1 MFQRFGCD
9 YNLERVGLART
20 IIHRTFGRFGM
31 HGADHDPPLE
41 GEWPFLETVD
51 VAASPNEYGFKFW
64 RQSDCLSPP
73 RVATSGSPNTTCS
86 KASRVDQRGVVRAAA
101 GNVFR

>member
-1 MFQRFGCD
+1 MFQRFRRD
-9 YNLERVGLART
+9 YDLKRIGLART

-51 VAASPNEYGFKFW
+51 VAASPDEYGFKFW
-64 RQSDCLSPP
+64 RQSDCLSPQG
-73 RVATSGSPNTTCS
+73 RDFRIAQHDLLKGL
-86 KASRVDQRGVVRAAA
+86 ASRSTLRGASS
-101 GNVFR
+101 GG

>member
-9 YNLERVGLART
+9 YDLERIGLART

-41 GEWPFLETVD
+41 GEWPFLNRTR
-51 VAASPNEYGFKFW
+51 PTYGVLGFGEE
-64 RQSDCLSPP
+64 SVL
-73 RVATSGSPNTTCS
+73 
-86 KASRVDQRGVVRAAA
+86 RAC
-101 GNVFR
+101 